1 MSERR
6 AVPRPIARA
15 CAAFTIAALTPALLA
30 CGCASGS
37 KESGPAPRVPAT
49 AAAVTRIGPWGTAAA
64 LESLRAGGIAVLGA
78 VQVNE
83 VDQARPPLIAALDSV
98 LPTRWA
104 GVRVRPYRWTRHALD
119 DSTARF
125 LLLGYQIHGRA
136 EPLWLARA
144 AESLQDSVRYGVLA
158 RVRRTRER
166 TVEHEADQADASG
179 RPIHVRATVVE
190 GEISFHLYDLPRREL
205 VFSVNLVGSAT
216 KEAPADSLPKPERPP
231 LRTWSTPEDRSL
243 EAVTPPV
250 GGFPE
255 APPVAVAV
263 ARVIATF
270 ADSTIGAV
278 RH

>member
-1 MSERR
+1 MSGRR
-6 AVPRPIARA
+6 AAPRAAARV
-15 CAAFTIAALTPALLA
+15 CAAVTIMALAPALLA
-30 CGCASGS
+30 GGCASGS
-37 KESGPAPRVPAT
+37 KESGQTPRAPAT
-49 AAAVTRIGPWGTAAA
+49 PAAVTRIGPWGTAAA
-64 LESLRAGGIAVLGA
+64 LESLRAGGVAVLGA

-104 GVRVRPYRWTRHALD
+104 GVPVRPYRWARHALD

-125 LLLGYQIHGRA
+125 LLLGYQIHGLA
-136 EPLWLARA
+136 EPLWLGRA
-144 AESLQDSVRYGVLA
+144 ADSLVDSVRYGVLA

-166 TVEHEADQADASG
+166 TVDRETDRADASG
-179 RPIHVRATVVE
+179 KPIHVRATVVE
-190 GEISFHLYDLPRREL
+190 GEISFHLYDLARREL
-205 VFSVNLVGSAT
+205 AFSVNLVGSAT

-231 LRTWSTPEDRSL
+231 LRDWSTPEDRSL
-243 EAVTPPV
+243 EAVTPPIEV
-250 GGFPE
+250 FPE

-278 RH
+278 PR